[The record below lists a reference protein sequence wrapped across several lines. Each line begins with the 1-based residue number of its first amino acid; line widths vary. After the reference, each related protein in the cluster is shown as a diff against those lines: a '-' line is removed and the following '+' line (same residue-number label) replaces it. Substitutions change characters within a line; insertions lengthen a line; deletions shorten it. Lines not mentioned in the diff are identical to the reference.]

1 MRRRV
6 GTERLVDARE
16 DLRPLRQDPVRA
28 GRDPHLDERAR
39 AHAVVHPVVDEQGV
53 PAH

>member
-16 DLRPLRQDPVRA
+16 DLRPLRQDPCVPDATRISTN
-28 GRDPHLDERAR
+28 AR
-39 AHAVVHPVVDEQGV
+39 ALTPSCIR
-53 PAH
+53 